1 MSGTDSCNTREEAP
15 ICQVCPHECIIG
27 EGGMG
32 FCGARG
38 EREGHIVS
46 LNYGQASA
54 LALDPI
60 EKKPFACFM
69 PGARIL
75 SYGSYGCNM
84 TCGFCQN
91 ADISQVRTCGRPPTT
106 YLSPEALVAKAKDL
120 ADVDNVGV
128 ALTYNE
134 PLIVPEYL
142 MDVGRQVQA
151 QGLILAVVTN
161 GYASAHVFDEACSV
175 SAAMNIDLKCF
186 TEEGY
191 AKMGAPGGLA
201 CVTRNIRAAFDA
213 GVHVEVTTLIVPGI
227 SDDEAAF
234 CEEVAWLAGISPD
247 IPLHLSRF
255 FPQHRMVDA
264 EPTDLS
270 LMRRFQRIAEG
281 SLTHVLLG
289 NV

>member
-1 MSGTDSCNTREEAP
+1 
-15 ICQVCPHECIIG
+15 
-27 EGGMG
+27 MG

-134 PLIVPEYL
+134 PLIVP
-142 MDVGRQVQA
+142 
-151 QGLILAVVTN
+151 
-161 GYASAHVFDEACSV
+161 
-175 SAAMNIDLKCF
+175 
-186 TEEGY
+186 
-191 AKMGAPGGLA
+191 
-201 CVTRNIRAAFDA
+201 
-213 GVHVEVTTLIVPGI
+213 GI